1 MAPNATGGELDS
13 LEPLFADAER
23 RWDAIVTARGGLTQ
37 YLLLSDWRAVADA
50 LARLRPR
57 AETFV
62 ELGSGIG
69 AVTIAAD
76 LLGYR
81 ATGIELEASLVA
93 GAEALAEAHG
103 SRATFGLGSFLPDGY
118 APGPQLL
125 DAEFQAIGEGEP
137 AWDEL
142 GEELDGFD
150 LIFCYPWPGDEDIV
164 LDIVH
169 RFARPDALLL
179 LYRAGDGVELFERGE
194 FVELPEAV
202 T

>member
-1 MAPNATGGELDS
+1 MTPTRLDS
-13 LEPLFADAER
+13 LEPLFTDAEL
-23 RWDAIVTARGGLTQ
+23 RWERIVSARGGLTQ

-50 LARLRPR
+50 LLRLRPR

-81 ATGIELEASLVA
+81 ATGIELEPALVA
-93 GAEALAEAHG
+93 GAEALALEHG
-103 SRATFGLGSFLPDGY
+103 SRATFALGSFLPHGY
-118 APGPQLL
+118 APGPELQ
-125 DAEFQAIGEGEP
+125 DGEFQAIGEGEP

-142 GEELDGFD
+142 GEELDAFD
-150 LIFCYPWPGDEDIV
+150 LVFCYPWPGDEGIV
-164 LDIVH
+164 FDLV
-169 RFARPDALLL
+169 RRCARPDTLLL
-179 LYRAGDGVELFERGE
+179 LYRAGDGVELYERGE
-194 FVELPEAV
+194 RRPLPGLV